1 MSTTTLPNNT
11 HTVNGTSHKVVELSW
26 DDMMAGNFPQENPAR
41 TAWREAVMEVAERAK
56 AALPDAGSR
65 IASAVK
71 IVLTG
76 DVELRDDGTARVGSQ
91 ANGTTEYHIT
101 NGICECKDFAKAFE
115 GWCKHRLAHGIHKR
129 AKALTAEKLQ
139 ALDHPQ
145 PAQAPA
151 AIPEPPPAT
160 PPLALPEAPASVNL
174 YLDIGG
180 RKAQLTL
187 RDSDEH
193 RLLARLDAILQR
205 FPLPEDAAEEPAPEL
220 PEGWC
225 RRHDVQMT
233 RQSNARG
240 AWWSHRLA
248 DGTWCKGK

>member
-1 MSTTTLPNNT
+1 MSTSTLPNNT
-11 HTVNGTSHKVVELSW
+11 HNVNGTSHKVVELSW
-26 DDMMAGNFPQENPAR
+26 DDMIAGNFPQENPVR
-41 TAWREAVMEVAERAK
+41 TAWREAVIAVAERAK
-56 AALPDAGSR
+56 ATLPDAGSR

-76 DVELRDDGTARVGSQ
+76 DVELLEDGTAWVGSQ
-91 ANGTTEYHIT
+91 ANGTTEYRIT
-101 NGICECKDFAKAFE
+101 NGTCECKDFPKAFE
-115 GWCKHRLAHGIHKR
+115 GWCKHRLAHAIHKR

-139 ALDHPQ
+139 ALDHS
-145 PAQAPA
+145 PAPVSAAPA
-151 AIPEPPPAT
+151 RELPLSP

-174 YLDIGG
+174 YLNISG

-193 RLLARLDAILQR
+193 LLLARLDAILQR
-205 FPLPEDAAEEPAPEL
+205 FPLPEDAAEAPVPEV

-225 RRHDVQMT
+225 RRHDVQMP
-233 RQSNARG
+233 QHSNAKG
-240 AWWSHRLA
+240 AWYSHRLD